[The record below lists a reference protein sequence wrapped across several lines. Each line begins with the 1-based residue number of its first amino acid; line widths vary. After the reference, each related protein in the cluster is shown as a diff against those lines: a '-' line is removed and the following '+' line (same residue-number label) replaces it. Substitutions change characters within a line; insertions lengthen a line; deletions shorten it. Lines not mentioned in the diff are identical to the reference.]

1 MGVEVATVDG
11 RRTSRRKRLWKRLV
25 VIVLLLGLALDFVC
39 YQLYGVG
46 LIFGNVLTIDIDFN
60 ARLRFI

>member
-1 MGVEVATVDG
+1 MGVEVATVED
-11 RRTSRRKRLWKRLV
+11 RPTKWQKRPWKRLI

-46 LIFGNVLTIDIDFN
+46 LIFGKVLTIDIEFD
-60 ARLRFI
+60 ARLR